1 VRESTGL
8 GYATTIHSAQG
19 VSADTMHGLFTYAGS
34 RGSWYRVADRYVL
47 LERPPRVA
55 SHPPMAIPQLVATA
69 PNQIWS

>member
-1 VRESTGL
+1 
-8 GYATTIHSAQG
+8 
-19 VSADTMHGLFTYAGS
+19 MHGLFTYAGS

-55 SHPPMAIPQLVATA
+55 SHPPRAIAQLVATA